1 MNIPIYRAKKIDS
14 DEYVMG
20 MLTKRVFTDYLLIR
34 DDINTNL
41 SKIDPTTL
49 AIHFSDML
57 DSKGNKIFA
66 SLSEDG
72 KGGDVLNSGYGEVI
86 IAIYEEGMIK
96 FRFEEALPY
105 NHTTIDEIED
115 EDFLSFYEVW
125 QIRDKLESEVIGIKN
140 E

>member
-41 SKIDPTTL
+41 SKIDPTSR

-57 DSKGNKIFA
+57 DSQGNRIFA

-72 KGGDVLNSGYGEVI
+72 KGGDICYVRDFSYGDLQGV
-86 IAIYEEGMIK
+86 ASYEDNHFRIHRKGKAMGISLKGRDIK
-96 FRFEEALPY
+96 
-105 NHTTIDEIED
+105 
-115 EDFLSFYEVW
+115 
-125 QIRDKLESEVIGIKN
+125 VIGIQ